1 MKRLVLRTVLL
12 VLVSVSYGSTFAY
25 DFSAVCE
32 SGQTLYYNI
41 TSNVEPY
48 TVEVTS
54 EIHVVNDFVGLANYN
69 TYPTG
74 NLIIPSSVTNGDT
87 TYSVTRIGEA
97 AFFDCMDLTG
107 ELIIPNSI
115 TSIGRLAFYICWN
128 LTSVTIPNSVTTID
142 ANAFHYCS
150 GMTSLTIGSAVTSI
164 GECAFERCDGLESI
178 YILAEI
184 PPAIE
189 SVTFRDPTYNVPLIV
204 PCGRVSAYRN
214 AEYWSDFTNTQS
226 ECNYTLSANS
236 SDPNLGA
243 VSGGGTYIEGSVA
256 TIEATANDGYAFL
269 EWNDGNTDNP
279 RIVEIISD
287 TTFVATFA
295 TAHTVTI
302 ESSDSE
308 MGYVIGNGIYAEG
321 AEVEITA
328 VPHEGYRFDHWV
340 DVDNPSRDFNTD
352 NPRTIVVT
360 TDVTYMAVFTDVV
373 SINNNSISEI
383 SLFPNPANDIL
394 NITSPEP
401 ISEIEI
407 VNVMGQVVMR
417 KEINA
422 NNAVCDVEELPAGVY
437 VVRIYSNSRTS
448 TTLSERKVVKE

>member
-1 MKRLVLRTVLL
+1 MSYEKINFENGTISFS
-12 VLVSVSYGSTFAY
+12 SVSYGSTFAY

-107 ELIIPNSI
+107 ELIIPNSV

-142 ANAFHYCS
+142 AHAFHYCS

-184 PPAIE
+184 PPAIG
-189 SVTFRDPTYNVPLIV
+189 SATFRDPTYNVPLIV

-214 AEYWSDFTNTQS
+214 AEYWSNFTNIQ
-226 ECNYTLSANS
+226 EDC
-236 SDPNLGA
+236 
-243 VSGGGTYIEGSVA
+243 SG
-256 TIEATANDGYAFL
+256 
-269 EWNDGNTDNP
+269 
-279 RIVEIISD
+279 VEE
-287 TTFVATFA
+287 T
-295 TAHTVTI
+295 
-302 ESSDSE
+302 
-308 MGYVIGNGIYAEG
+308 GIAD
-321 AEVEITA
+321 IQ
-328 VPHEGYRFDHWV
+328 
-340 DVDNPSRDFNTD
+340 
-352 NPRTIVVT
+352 I
-360 TDVTYMAVFTDVV
+360 
-373 SINNNSISEI
+373 
-383 SLFPNPANDIL
+383 FPNPVGNTL
-394 NITSPEP
+394 NITSSEP

-422 NNAVCDVEELPAGVY
+422 NNAVCDVEGLNAGVY
-437 VVRIYSNSRTS
+437 IVRIFGTDADSI
-448 TTLSERKVVKE
+448 LEQRKVVKN